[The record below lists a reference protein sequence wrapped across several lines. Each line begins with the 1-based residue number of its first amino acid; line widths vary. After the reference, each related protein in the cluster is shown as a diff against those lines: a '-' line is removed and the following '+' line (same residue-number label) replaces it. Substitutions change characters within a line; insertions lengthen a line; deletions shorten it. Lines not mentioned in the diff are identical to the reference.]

1 VSEDELTSQQVAD
14 ILNVS
19 LSRVVK
25 LVSDEILPCKMVD
38 NRYRFSAADVAA
50 INEMKRLDEFD
61 PHRDHTKRAT
71 RPRTSSFAVNPFT
84 HPPRPVAVV
93 DVCVLLPPG
102 CRAKPDAAVFDL

>member
-1 VSEDELTSQQVAD
+1 MSDDELTSQQVAD

-50 INEMKRLDEFD
+50 INEMKRLDEIRSS
-61 PHRDHTKRAT
+61 PRSHKESHT
-71 RPRTSSFAVNPFT
+71 PEDF
-84 HPPRPVAVV
+84 
-93 DVCVLLPPG
+93 
-102 CRAKPDAAVFDL
+102 